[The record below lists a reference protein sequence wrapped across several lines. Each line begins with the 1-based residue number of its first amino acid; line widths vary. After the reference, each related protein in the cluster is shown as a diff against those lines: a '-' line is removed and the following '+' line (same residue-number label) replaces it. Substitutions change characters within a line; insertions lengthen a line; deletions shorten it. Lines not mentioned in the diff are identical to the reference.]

1 MGVQI
6 NEVRYR
12 DFTTTGEPVE
22 ELDLETFTK
31 LYINHRPPYPLD
43 RSDIEKVREEGPANA
58 HSERRSGPPRPRW
71 LS

>member
-1 MGVQI
+1 MQI

-43 RSDIEKVREEGPANA
+43 RSDIEKVREEGRLPMHTVRGAA
-58 HSERRSGPPRPRW
+58 DRLGQDG
-71 LS
+71 